1 MFDRNSLF
9 YGDNLEWLRNR
20 NYFPDQCVDLIYLD
34 PPFNSNRNY
43 NVLFKDR
50 TGLESSAQIRAFDDT
65 WMWGHEAE
73 ETFIDLTQRGYG
85 PGNIPEAMM
94 ALRHL
99 LGTNDMLAYLVMMTA
114 RLVELHRVLKA
125 TGSLYL
131 HCDPTASHYL
141 KMILDAIFG
150 VHNFRSHINWVRSR
164 NPKGSQHGVK
174 QFSPDSDHILFYGKS
189 DHAEFHFDRINRT
202 LTPDEILAKYPRVD
216 SQGRWI
222 DGPIL
227 RSPSMGDRPNLV
239 YEYRGFKPGS
249 YGWRVNLEKLQELDA
264 QGNIDWPIGGK
275 PRRKLRPEDDTG
287 APVGNSW
294 NDISSLNSQSTER
307 LGYPTQKPVALLE
320 RIISASSN
328 PGDVVLDP
336 FCGCGTTIEAAQ
348 RLGRRWVGIDVT
360 ILAVDLMRKRME
372 DRFGDEVA
380 SQIEVYGVPN
390 EERAARAMFEKD
402 PFEFER
408 WAVTLVDGQPNE
420 RGKQQGDRGIDG
432 IIRFAAELN
441 RNSLKIERLGRSLV
455 SVKGG
460 RQLNPTMV
468 RDLVGTINREKAE
481 LGLMLTLELP
491 TAGMI
496 KEARDA
502 GSYLWEW
509 NGQEYPR
516 AQIVTIGDLL
526 NERRPKMPTPLPP
539 YIEATRMKDGSR
551 QQSMF

>member
-20 NYFPDQCVDLIYLD
+20 DYFPDECVDLIYLD

-73 ETFIDLTQRGYG
+73 ETFIDLTQRGFG

-114 RLVELHRVLKA
+114 RLVELHRVLKS

-141 KMILDAIFG
+141 KMILDSIFG
-150 VHNFRSHINWVRSR
+150 ANHFRNEIIWERTTGRKGVRQFGRVHDTIFFFSKSSEATWNPQTVPQTEDTVRGHDLMRDSAGNLYR
-164 NPKGSQHGVK
+164 VSDLTGAGQGPPR
-174 QFSPDSDHILFYGKS
+174 QFSEK
-189 DHAEFHFDRINRT
+189 
-202 LTPDEILAKYPRVD
+202 
-216 SQGRWI
+216 WI
-222 DGPIL
+222 DP
-227 RSPSMGDRPNLV
+227 
-239 YEYRGFKPGS
+239 
-249 YGWRVNLEKLQELDA
+249 
-264 QGNIDWPIGGK
+264 PIGRHWAYDQDGIDELLEAGRIVYSRTGS
-275 PRRKLRPEDDTG
+275 PRLRTDVRDLPGVSVRDIWSDIG
-287 APVGNSW
+287 A
-294 NDISSLNSQSTER
+294 LNSASRER

-320 RIISASSN
+320 RIISASSSS
-328 PGDVVLDP
+328 GDVVLDP

-372 DRFGDEVA
+372 DRFGEVVA
-380 SQIEVYGVPN
+380 SQIDVYGVPN
-390 EERAARAMFEKD
+390 EERSARAMFEKD

-432 IIRFAAELN
+432 IIRFAAALN
-441 RNSLKIERLGRSLV
+441 RNTLKIERLGRSLV

-460 RQLNPTMV
+460 RQLSPTMV
-468 RDLVGTINREKAE
+468 RDLVGTINRENAE
-481 LGLMLTLELP
+481 LGLMLTLEPP
-491 TAGMI
+491 TRGMVQEADSAGH
-496 KEARDA
+496 
-502 GSYLWEW
+502 YLWEW

-516 AQIVTIGDLL
+516 TQIVTIGDLL

-551 QQSMF
+551 QRTLGI

>member
-20 NYFPDQCVDLIYLD
+20 DYFPDECVDLIYLD

-73 ETFIDLTQRGYG
+73 ETFIDLTQRGFG

-114 RLVELHRVLKA
+114 RLVELHRVLKP

-150 VHNFRSHINWVRSR
+150 IKNFRSEIVWKRTSSHNDVRR
-164 NPKGSQHGVK
+164 
-174 QFSPDSDHILFYGKS
+174 QFGDLSDSILFFSKS
-189 DHAEFHFDRINRT
+189 NKHTFHRVF
-202 LTPDEILAKYPRVD
+202 TPYDNDYVERFYRHVDED
-216 SQGRWI
+216 GRRFQI
-222 DGPIL
+222 DNM
-227 RSPSMGDRPNLV
+227 RSPNPRPNLTYDYKGYQPHPNGWTV
-239 YEYRGFKPGS
+239 SREKMEQLDSENRLYFPSNPDGRIRLKRYLDEMPG
-249 YGWRVNLEKLQELDA
+249 VPL
-264 QGNIDWPIGGK
+264 GNIWDDIGAI
-275 PRRKLRPEDDTG
+275 P
-287 APVGNSW
+287 
-294 NDISSLNSQSTER
+294 SQAAER

-320 RIISASSN
+320 RIISASSS

-372 DRFGDEVA
+372 DRFGEEVA
-380 SQIEVYGVPN
+380 SQIDVYGVPN

-432 IIRFAAELN
+432 IIRFAAALN
-441 RNSLKIERLGRSLV
+441 RNTLKIERLGRSLV

-468 RDLVGTINREKAE
+468 RDLVGTINRENAE
-481 LGLMLTLELP
+481 LGLMLTLEPP
-491 TAGMI
+491 TRGMVQEADSAGH
-496 KEARDA
+496 
-502 GSYLWEW
+502 YLWEW

-516 AQIVTIGDLL
+516 TQIVTIGDLL

-551 QQSMF
+551 QRTLGI